1 MIAISE
7 TAVRA
12 MLDAY
17 AQAWGQFDIEAIA
30 EHVALPCVV
39 ERDHRRTFIED
50 DAALMEA
57 LAAEVAAYRDA
68 GGAIASVESIG
79 PLVDL
84 GDGRAVRGSPRV
96 ACASACIACARLSL
110 PGGSGA
116 ATSTSSAPR
125 SAARSRLR
133 ARARA
138 APISR
143 EVAGR
148 LGHSP
153 G

>member
-1 MIAISE
+1 MIAVSE

-84 GDGRAVRGSPRV
+84 GDGEAWDATLGWRLDDTAGRPVAHFGVRYTIAADDHGPAIVGIDLGGLDAALAVR
-96 ACASACIACARLSL
+96 
-110 PGGSGA
+110 
-116 ATSTSSAPR
+116 
-125 SAARSRLR
+125 
-133 ARARA
+133 
-138 APISR
+138 
-143 EVAGR
+143 
-148 LGHSP
+148 H
-153 G
+153 